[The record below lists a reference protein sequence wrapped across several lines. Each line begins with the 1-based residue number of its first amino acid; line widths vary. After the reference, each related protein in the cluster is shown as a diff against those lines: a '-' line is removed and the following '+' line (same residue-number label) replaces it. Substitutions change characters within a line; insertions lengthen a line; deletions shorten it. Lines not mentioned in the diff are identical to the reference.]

1 MEYSSDIVDVIVVT
15 NEVNQIQNDVP
26 HMAWVV
32 VTLEDQGIVEDV
44 TDGFAS
50 PTNMENLSTQNKHC
64 FLQGVLYFC
73 KQVLISLHR
82 SLLTNL

>member
-1 MEYSSDIVDVIVVT
+1 MT
-15 NEVNQIQNDVP
+15 NKVNQIQNNVP
-26 HMAWVV
+26 PIAWDMMNG
-32 VTLEDQGIVEDV
+32 EYQGVVEDV

-73 KQVLISLHR
+73 KQVLIILHR
-82 SLLTNL
+82 SLLSNL

>member
-1 MEYSSDIVDVIVVT
+1 MDVTVVT
-15 NEVNQIQNDVP
+15 NKVNQIQNNVP
-26 HMAWVV
+26 PIAW
-32 VTLEDQGIVEDV
+32 EMMNGEYQGVVEDV

-73 KQVLISLHR
+73 KQVLIILHR
-82 SLLTNL
+82 SLLSNL